1 MTIIS
6 PIFVPMSSNTKVAY
20 FQLHIAVLLFGI
32 TAILGK
38 LISIGEAPLV
48 WHRLWIS
55 VLGLLFIPGAIKG
68 IKALGKRDLK
78 RFAGIGCLVILHWVT
93 FYGSIKI
100 GNSASVTLACLSTTT
115 LFTSILEP
123 LIVRTRFNRMELL
136 LGLFVIVGIW
146 FVAQVGALYYTAII
160 VGLISAFLAALFSVL
175 NKRYIGLHFSPSVTI
190 VELSAGWLFLNAV
203 MLLTDRWHISKMIP
217 TAKDWI
223 YLFVLGILCTSVAFA
238 LSLEAL
244 KKLSAFVSNLS
255 ISLEP
260 VYGIL
265 LAVWVLN
272 ESRQLNTSFYIGT
285 SILLLA
291 VLIHPFLTRIQT
303 KRELR
308 LKNNVRT
315 EI

>member
-1 MTIIS
+1 
-6 PIFVPMSSNTKVAY
+6 MSANTKVAY

-38 LISIGEAPLV
+38 LISIDEAPLV

-55 VLGLLFIPGAIKG
+55 VLGLLFIPGAIRG
-68 IKALGKRDLK
+68 IKAMSKRDLG

-115 LFTSILEP
+115 LFTSVLEP
-123 LIVRTRFNRMELL
+123 LIVRTRFNKMELM
-136 LGLFVIVGIW
+136 LGIFVIIGIW
-146 FVAQVGALYYTAII
+146 FVAQVGALYYTAIA
-160 VGLISAFLAALFSVL
+160 VGLVSAFLAAFFSVL

-190 VELSAGWLFLNAV
+190 VELSAGWVFLNYV
-203 MLLTDRWHISKMIP
+203 MLITNRWHFGSMIP
-217 TAKDWI
+217 TRDDWV
-223 YLFVLGILCTSVAFA
+223 YLFILGIFCTSVAFA

-265 LAVWVLN
+265 LAVWLLN
-272 ESRQLNTSFYIGT
+272 ESEQLNTSFYIGT

-291 VLIHPFLTRIQT
+291 VLIHPFLTRFQST
-303 KRELR
+303 RAQR
-308 LKNNVRT
+308 LKDASNPSNNL